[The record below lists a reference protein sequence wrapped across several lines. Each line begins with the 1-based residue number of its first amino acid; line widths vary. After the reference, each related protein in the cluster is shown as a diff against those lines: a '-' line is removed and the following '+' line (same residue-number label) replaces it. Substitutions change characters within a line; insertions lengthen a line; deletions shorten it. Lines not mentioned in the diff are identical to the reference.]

1 MDRKTE
7 NVKIITGVV
16 FILLIT
22 IQLLNAQFHG
32 YILNLLNVVTV
43 PAFFFTVGYNLDVS
57 KTRRQTILNSMK
69 KYLLPYVLV
78 SLVFIIL
85 NKLFQLIN
93 KPELFVS
100 PFSSMTAGLKTFAY
114 GIIWPTNTLFGNS
127 DFGVGLIW
135 LLLGMFFAIIIFSIC
150 VYRLSKTWQQIIV
163 VITFT
168 LFGYILNQF
177 VQLPWSFEA
186 ACVVQPYIYFG
197 YQFKNHEQWRMEFS
211 TFLVGIILWF
221 ALSRTGSFDFG
232 VANIPHWILGTVGS
246 LFSIAC
252 LYYFSDKVLIKVP
265 VLRELISYLGKHYR
279 KGIISIA
286 FINEF
291 LQVKNYLSFL
301 ITNEDIILILTIML
315 TSIVLMCLYIIYDHF
330 INKKVAN

>member
-1 MDRKTE
+1 
-7 NVKIITGVV
+7 
-16 FILLIT
+16 
-22 IQLLNAQFHG
+22 
-32 YILNLLNVVTV
+32 
-43 PAFFFTVGYNLDVS
+43 
-57 KTRRQTILNSMK
+57 
-69 KYLLPYVLV
+69 
-78 SLVFIIL
+78 
-85 NKLFQLIN
+85 
-93 KPELFVS
+93 
-100 PFSSMTAGLKTFAY
+100 
-114 GIIWPTNTLFGNS
+114 
-127 DFGVGLIW
+127 
-135 LLLGMFFAIIIFSIC
+135 
-150 VYRLSKTWQQIIV
+150 
-163 VITFT
+163 
-168 LFGYILNQF
+168 
-177 VQLPWSFEA
+177 
-186 ACVVQPYIYFG
+186 
-197 YQFKNHEQWRMEFS
+197 EFS

-330 INKKVAN
+330 INKKVA